1 MKEMNSGDKL
11 VKREIMSGVF
21 ILKLTKLG
29 SQSKYTVGRGY
40 LYKSITVFTN
50 KKVKILAPHPVK
62 DFLFV
67 PLMVVQ

>member
-11 VKREIMSGVF
+11 VKREIISGVF
-21 ILKLTKLG
+21 ILK
-29 SQSKYTVGRGY
+29 SESKYTVGRGY